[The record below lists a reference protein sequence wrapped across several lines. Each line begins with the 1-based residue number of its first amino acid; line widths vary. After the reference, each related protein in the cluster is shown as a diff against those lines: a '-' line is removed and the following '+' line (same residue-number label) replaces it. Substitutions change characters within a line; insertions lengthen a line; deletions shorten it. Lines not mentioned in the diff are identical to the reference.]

1 MFRRRIYLDY
11 ASLTPID
18 RRVLR
23 VMKKLSSKGY
33 ANPSSI
39 YKEGVK
45 ARKVLEESRKVV
57 SRILG
62 GRAEEIFFTSGGTEA
77 NNLAV
82 LGTAQAV
89 RMAGRERPHL
99 IISAVEHSSIIECA
113 NLLEKLGME
122 VTRLAVDSFGSVSL
136 EELKKAIRPET
147 FLVSIMM
154 VNNEIGTV
162 QKIREIAKI
171 IRHSRTNLS
180 TAGYQSPL
188 IDHQSLLAN
197 HQFPLFHTDASQ
209 APLFYDLKAEN
220 LGVDLLTIDG
230 GKIYGPRGIGAI
242 YVKKGTPISPV
253 LVGGGQEKGL
263 RSGTEN
269 LPAIAGLAKALE
281 LADRDR
287 EKEFKRVSELKAF
300 FLAGLRRIRPDLKV
314 NGHSDPE
321 VSPHILNISLPGIDN
336 EFFLLRLDA
345 KGVAVSTKSSC
356 LRDSDQS
363 YVLRA
368 IGADSGDSLRFSFGR
383 WTTKREIKAVLAL
396 ISLF

>member
-18 RRVLR
+18 RRVLG
-23 VMKKLSSKGY
+23 VMKKFSSREY

-45 ARKVLEESRKVV
+45 ARKILEESRKTVG
-57 SRILG
+57 RILG

-77 NNLAV
+77 NNLAI
-82 LGTAQAV
+82 LGTAQAA
-89 RMAGRERPHL
+89 RMAGREKPHL
-99 IISAVEHSSIIECA
+99 IISAIEHSSVMECA
-113 NLLEKLGME
+113 NLLEKWGME
-122 VTRLAVDSFGSVSL
+122 VTRLSVDSSGSISL

-147 FLVSIMM
+147 FLVSVMM

-171 IRHSRTNLS
+171 VRHFRNNLS
-180 TAGYQSPL
+180 AA
-188 IDHQSLLAN
+188 DHQLPTTDYQPL
-197 HQFPLFHTDASQ
+197 LFHTDASQ
-209 APLFYDLKAEN
+209 AALFYDLKVES
-220 LGVDLLTIDG
+220 LGADLLTIDG
-230 GKIYGPRGIGAI
+230 GKVYGPRGIGAL

-253 LVGGGQEKGL
+253 LAGGGQERGL

-281 LADRDR
+281 LADKER
-287 EKEFKRVSELKAF
+287 EKESRRVAELKD
-300 FLAGLRRIRPDLKV
+300 FLLTGLKKIRPDLKV
-314 NGHSDPE
+314 NGSSGSE
-321 VSPHILNISLPGIDN
+321 SSPHILNVSIPGIDN

-363 YVLRA
+363 YVLQA
-368 IGADSGDSLRFSFGR
+368 IGANSRDSLRFSLGR